1 MIVCVC
7 VCVCVRVCVC
17 ACVLVCVC
25 IYIYMCVCICVC
37 VCGCVCV
44 CACVEGLS
52 CGRGDARTSRLDNG
66 RAVSGMS
73 GMVPRLGSVGTKHA
87 MECAGTLERK

>member
-1 MIVCVC
+1 MWVFG
-7 VCVCVRVCVC
+7 CVRVC
-17 ACVLVCVC
+17 LGVC
-25 IYIYMCVCICVC
+25 IYICVC
-37 VCGCVCV
+37 VYVCVSVGVCV

-73 GMVPRLGSVGTKHA
+73 GMVPRLSSVGTKHA

>member
-1 MIVCVC
+1 MCVCVC
-7 VCVCVRVCVC
+7 VCVC
-17 ACVLVCVC
+17 
-25 IYIYMCVCICVC
+25 IYVCVCICVC
-37 VCGCVCV
+37 VSVGVCVCVCV

-52 CGRGDARTSRLDNG
+52 CGRGDARKSRLDNG